1 MVSRKI
7 IVFAFILGFSLKAHS
22 QVVYFEYDPNK
33 VNKELAATMD
43 SLYQEDQKY
52 RCERLKLLNRNAPKE
67 VLDSIN
73 AIIKVK
79 DASNLKFALQ
89 LIDKYGWISPQDVGF
104 LNAQS
109 LFLIIQHSDLN
120 TQKKY
125 YPIILKAEKDGKIL
139 SSNVALL
146 EDRIAVREGRRQT
159 YGSQIYRDTSK
170 NKEYVYPLVD
180 LKNLDA
186 LRKSRGLSPMKE
198 YLNDWDESD
207 YESYLPYVKELLKE
221 NSESQKK

>member
-1 MVSRKI
+1 MESRKI
-7 IVFAFILGFSLKAHS
+7 IIFAFILGFSLKVYS
-22 QVVYFEYDPNK
+22 QVVSFEYDPNK
-33 VNKELAATMD
+33 VNKELSATMD

-52 RCERLKLLNRNAPKE
+52 RCEYLKLLDRNAPKE
-67 VLDSIN
+67 VLDSITT
-73 AIIKVK
+73 IIKAK
-79 DASNLKFALQ
+79 DASNLKFATQ

-104 LNAQS
+104 LSAHS

-125 YPIILKAEKDGKIL
+125 YPLILKAEKEGKIL

-170 NKEYVYPLVD
+170 NKKYVYPLVD
-180 LKNLDA
+180 FKNLDV

-207 YESYLPYVKELLKE
+207 YKSYLPYANKLLKE
-221 NSESQKK
+221 YSESQKK